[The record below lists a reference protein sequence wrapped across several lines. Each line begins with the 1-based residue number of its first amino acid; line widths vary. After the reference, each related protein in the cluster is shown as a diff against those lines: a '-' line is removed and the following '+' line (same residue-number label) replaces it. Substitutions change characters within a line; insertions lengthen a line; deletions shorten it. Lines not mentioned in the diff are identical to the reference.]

1 MDNNILVHFY
11 IVGKRFKNIKK
22 YQNPR
27 VYPSVFTHKFTEIAY
42 FIKNLLKNNLK
53 QQLYYL

>member
-27 VYPSVFTHKFTEIAY
+27 VYPSVFTHKFTEIACFAY
-42 FIKNLLKNNLK
+42 IYMNNYLNL
-53 QQLYYL
+53 QLY

>member
-53 QQLYYL
+53 QQL